1 MIVERPILSQNEMF
15 DNVEDAKVFQGQDYT
30 TKNEDLHKMI
40 KHVRKNFTKGDFYR
54 YETDKNT
61 QDITSLIISTEAMK
75 EKYLIYRDVIFISP
89 CLQSLAH
96 SDNEE
101 GN

>member
-1 MIVERPILSQNEMF
+1 MII
-15 DNVEDAKVFQGQDYT
+15 A
-30 TKNEDLHKMI
+30 
-40 KHVRKNFTKGDFYR
+40 
-54 YETDKNT
+54 
-61 QDITSLIISTEAMK
+61 TEAMK

-101 GN
+101 GNQRFKKLMGMVIYGVNSNGRNVIFAISLSKTNINH